1 MRGRTHHRGQG
12 HRPGPA
18 RPGPAARAPTQRSR
32 GGENRSS
39 PPPPA
44 GARLAR
50 PTPTL
55 APLSVIRCTSS
66 RRFQSHAKRRPWP
79 SARTLSPGP
88 TGRCPSH
95 RPVGSPVRA
104 RGSGSEPRS
113 SDPNPGRNGPD
124 KAGPGRAG
132 QPASPGPR
140 AAGAARSRPWRC
152 RQARKIGRRRRVADL
167 SDRLGGPTPGR
178 PGPGGPSCLLGAVLP
193 LLRPGR
199 SDRRRRRRRQKR
211 RRRRSTSA
219 TQTKTAAASRLN
231 IMSPGAASRNDMSHR
246 A

>member
-18 RPGPAARAPTQRSR
+18 RPGRPGTDPKIKGRRKSLFPPPSSGSAARAAHANSRPTFGHSVHVKPQISIACQAA
-32 GGENRSS
+32 
-39 PPPPA
+39 PLA
-44 GARLAR
+44 VGAHALAR
-50 PTPTL
+50 PDRPL
-55 APLSVIRCTSS
+55 PLS
-66 RRFQSHAKRRPWP
+66 
-79 SARTLSPGP
+79 P
-88 TGRCPSH
+88 TGWQPRESTRQRQRAPIL
-95 RPVGSPVRA
+95 GSKP
-104 RGSGSEPRS
+104 GSERAGQ
-113 SDPNPGRNGPD
+113 GR
-124 KAGPGRAG
+124 AGPGRATG
-132 QPASPGPR
+132 I
-140 AAGAARSRPWRC
+140 AGAARTRPWRC

-178 PGPGGPSCLLGAVLP
+178 PGPGGPSCLLGADLP

-219 TQTKTAAASRLN
+219 MQTKTAAASRLN